1 MGLKLDTKDKPKKNN
16 AERKASN
23 LQKGEK
29 KSVWKKIRT
38 PLAIIIAIII
48 FAYIFTRIDGKE
60 LVDTLIGANIF
71 YLSLAFILIIP
82 VPIISALRWQITL
95 KAMGYDIPLKDCF
108 QMIMGVL
115 PLTSI
120 TPAKSGDVIKGYYLK
135 DRVPVSK
142 TVGSVLTER
151 IFDVLAL
158 TILCIIGLIFF
169 MDLRILVVALII
181 LSGVLGF
188 FLVSHLKIKLPISQ
202 KWNRRFQNLFLS
214 TKTLFKQGKLLTV
227 VIVYTFCLWIIAIV
241 QTYLFFQAVGLTN
254 VPILF
259 VFANTPIA
267 IFIGQIPLTPGGTG
281 LREGGFIYLFSEYD
295 PDGAGILGVGILFT
309 VVRYWTLSIAG
320 APYFYKYMKEK

>member
-1 MGLKLDTKDKPKKNN
+1 MDTKDNNLKKNDN
-16 AERKASN
+16 GKKDRTE
-23 LQKGEK
+23 QKEDK

-38 PLAIIIAIII
+38 PAAIIIAVLI

-60 LVDTLIGANIF
+60 LVDTLADANII
-71 YLSLAFILIIP
+71 YLLFAFLLVIP
-82 VPIISALRWQITL
+82 VPIISSLRWQITL

-135 DRVPVSK
+135 ERVPISK

-158 TILCIIGLIFF
+158 TILCIVGLIFF
-169 MDLRILVVALII
+169 MDLKILIVAFII
-181 LSGVLGF
+181 IGGVFGF
-188 FLVSHLKIKLPISQ
+188 FIVSHLKLKLPISE
-202 KWNRRFQNLFLS
+202 KWNTRVQNLFLS
-214 TKTLFKQGKLLTV
+214 TKTLFNQVRLLTI
-227 VIVYTFCLWIIAIV
+227 VIIYTFMLWIIAIV
-241 QTYLFFQAVGLTN
+241 QTYLFFQAMGLTN

-259 VFANTPIA
+259 IFANTPIA

-295 PDGAGILGVGILFT
+295 PDGAGILGVGIMFT
-309 VVRYWTLSIAG
+309 VVRYWTLSVAG
-320 APYFYKYMKEK
+320 SPYFYKYMKEK